1 MYNCSKKVTD
11 RNKCIVNR
19 FIADLYVNEG
29 VKVLLEAPTMMGI
42 RMAMNSGD
50 NSDYHVVNVAE
61 LPDMQTPFQLTRHQG
76 TLLSILNSGV
86 LPRCHV
92 FYADY
97 CGAPI
102 KTSGPIVKDPA
113 LEAKLIYNHL
123 LPRGV
128 GIFTFCRRGCK
139 SADKV
144 AEKLLAPYFKIA
156 AVHTY
161 SNMMVYIGVKRT
173 ASDKVVSEIKY
184 QFEAVKGK
192 YWSRSCEFMSVEEKA
207 LVMVHHNKD
216 MKCMK
221 VQDPEECEACLN
233 WFNDH
238 QFFVNASAT
247 SSTDATACICIDC
260 WNDGMPT
267 DSYEIKDDKCVW
279 KTTQQ
284 NEEHEVFQWLSTLK
298 LGPELTDELFELF
311 IEQGIDSMHILCQ
324 VKGAMLEKIGV
335 KPIPRMLLMPAI
347 EELTKTPPPVIPKKK
362 TTPSVE
368 STKGTPSSKKGPQS
382 IGRFT
387 IGSPV
392 QVHQGTYK
400 GKAGK
405 IIRFS
410 HNGLQT
416 AEISI
421 AGTETPF
428 LKLSFMSLEGEERE
442 PTKKSS
448 CNQVERHGISRA
460 LTQKRKAT
468 LDGWYNEKC
477 TTKHISP
484 CSNVGNKLC
493 HIHKDTDKIR
503 QRLVWTSYQ
512 DYCKGKGIKP
522 RTTKHATME
531 QMRDYL
537 IGKGHKNEIFNQ
549 GKYWYC
555 NLKIK
560 TTPSGQSTKG
570 TPSSHAVEKEL
581 SSEELSSELP
591 YNLRY
596 INETRLSKFK
606 VQALRQ
612 ECIKREIDISSGAHK
627 TTCISK
633 LLDWKKCQAIT
644 GKKRVFRTG
653 QSTDETREKRKN
665 AAAKRRKTEYEATA
679 KEAKPLFDKWFKEE
693 VTVNLKFKDTRIGKE
708 ELEEQY
714 VEWHTNKNFS
724 KRLLLSTKAKKEG
737 MHFSTEVLKRIN
749 ATLKRKKNIT
759 FMDNGASVAC
769 FPYISHEKITHK
781 K

>member
-19 FIADLYVNEG
+19 YIADLYFNEG

-156 AVHTY
+156 TVHTY

-173 ASDKVVSEIKY
+173 ASDKVVSDIKY

-192 YWSRSCEFMSVEEKA
+192 YWSRSCDLMSVEEKA
-207 LVMVHHNKD
+207 LVMLHHNKD

-221 VQDPEECEACLN
+221 VQDPGECEACLN

-238 QFFVNASAT
+238 LFFVNTSAT
-247 SSTDATACICIDC
+247 STKDATACICIDC
-260 WNDGMPT
+260 WKDGMPT

-362 TTPSVE
+362 TT
-368 STKGTPSSKKGPQS
+368 
-382 IGRFT
+382 
-387 IGSPV
+387 
-392 QVHQGTYK
+392 H
-400 GKAGK
+400 
-405 IIRFS
+405 
-410 HNGLQT
+410 
-416 AEISI
+416 
-421 AGTETPF
+421 
-428 LKLSFMSLEGEERE
+428 
-442 PTKKSS
+442 
-448 CNQVERHGISRA
+448 
-460 LTQKRKAT
+460 
-468 LDGWYNEKC
+468 
-477 TTKHISP
+477 
-484 CSNVGNKLC
+484 
-493 HIHKDTDKIR
+493 
-503 QRLVWTSYQ
+503 
-512 DYCKGKGIKP
+512 
-522 RTTKHATME
+522 
-531 QMRDYL
+531 
-537 IGKGHKNEIFNQ
+537 
-549 GKYWYC
+549 
-555 NLKIK
+555 
-560 TTPSGQSTKG
+560 SGQSTKG
-570 TPSSHAVEKEL
+570 TPSSNDVEKEKE
-581 SSEELSSELP
+581 SEELDEESDEDEEELP

-653 QSTDETREKRKN
+653 QSSDETREKRKN
-665 AAAKRRKTEYEATA
+665 AAAKRRKREYEATA

-693 VTVNLKFKDTRIGKE
+693 VTVNLEFKDRHIGKE

-759 FMDNGASVAC
+759 FMDNRASVAC

>member
-1 MYNCSKKVTD
+1 MYNCSKKVID
-11 RNKCIVNR
+11 RNKAIVNR
-19 FIADLYVNEG
+19 FVAELYTDES

-42 RMAMNSGD
+42 RMAMSSGD

-61 LPDMQTPFQLTRHQG
+61 LPDMQTPFLLTRHQG

-86 LPRCHV
+86 LPMSHV

-97 CGAPI
+97 CGAPV
-102 KTSGPIVKDPA
+102 KTSGPIAKDPA
-113 LEAKLIYNHL
+113 LEAQLIYNHL

-156 AVHTY
+156 TVHTY

-173 ASDKVVSEIKY
+173 ASDKVVSDIKY

-192 YWSRSCEFMSVEEKA
+192 YWSRSCELMSVEEKA

-233 WFNDH
+233 WFND
-238 QFFVNASAT
+238 QEFLVNTSAT
-247 SSTDATACICIDC
+247 STKDATACICTAC
-260 WNDGMPT
+260 WEDGMPT

-284 NEEHEVFQWLSTLK
+284 NEEHQNEEHEVFQWLTTLE
-298 LGPELTDELFELF
+298 LGPALTDELFEQF
-311 IEQGIDSMHILCQ
+311 CEQGIDSMHLVCK
-324 VKGAMLEKIGV
+324 VNESFLEEIGV
-335 KPIPRMLLMPAI
+335 KRFQRMLLMTAI
-347 EELTKTPPPVIPKKK
+347 EELTKTSAPPPVIPKIKK
-362 TTPSVE
+362 TTPSVQ

-392 QVHQGTYK
+392 QVHRGTYK

-421 AGTETPF
+421 EGTETPF
-428 LKLSFMSLEGEERE
+428 LKLSFMSLEGEETT

-448 CNQVERHGISRA
+448 CNQVERHGISPA
-460 LTQKRKAT
+460 LTQKQEAM
-468 LDGWYNEKC
+468 LNGWYNEKC
-477 TTKHISP
+477 TTKHSTP
-484 CSNVGNKLC
+484 CSNVGNKKC

-503 QRLVWTSYQ
+503 QPLVWASYQ
-512 DYCKGKGIKP
+512 NYCKGKGIGK
-522 RTTKHATME
+522 RMTRHATME

-555 NLKIK
+555 NLK
-560 TTPSGQSTKG
+560 
-570 TPSSHAVEKEL
+570 L
-581 SSEELSSELP
+581 SQ
-591 YNLRY
+591 
-596 INETRLSKFK
+596 I
-606 VQALRQ
+606 
-612 ECIKREIDISSGAHK
+612 
-627 TTCISK
+627 
-633 LLDWKKCQAIT
+633 
-644 GKKRVFRTG
+644 
-653 QSTDETREKRKN
+653 
-665 AAAKRRKTEYEATA
+665 
-679 KEAKPLFDKWFKEE
+679 
-693 VTVNLKFKDTRIGKE
+693 
-708 ELEEQY
+708 
-714 VEWHTNKNFS
+714 
-724 KRLLLSTKAKKEG
+724 
-737 MHFSTEVLKRIN
+737 
-749 ATLKRKKNIT
+749 
-759 FMDNGASVAC
+759 
-769 FPYISHEKITHK
+769 
-781 K
+781 